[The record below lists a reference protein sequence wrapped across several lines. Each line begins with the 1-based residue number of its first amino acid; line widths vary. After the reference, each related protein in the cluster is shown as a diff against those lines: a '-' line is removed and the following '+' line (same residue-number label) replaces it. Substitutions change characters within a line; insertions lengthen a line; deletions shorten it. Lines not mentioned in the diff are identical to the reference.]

1 MLHGYKELRAMK
13 DNIER
18 REWLN
23 KMTKKALVDYYTSQ
37 FKTITQSNK
46 EWYMKKTKKYLID
59 MIMNHYDS
67 IRRAEAMEHIK
78 VWYRRDFP
86 LFYISLGW
94 VIAIN

>member
-1 MLHGYKELRAMK
+1 MLHEYKELRAMK

-67 IRRAEAMEHIK
+67 IRRAETMENIK
-78 VWYRRDFP
+78 V
-86 LFYISLGW
+86 
-94 VIAIN
+94 

>member
-1 MLHGYKELRAMK
+1 MLHEYKELRAMK

-37 FKTITQSNK
+37 FKVITESNK

-86 LFYISLGW
+86 SKYIK
-94 VIAIN
+94 

>member
-1 MLHGYKELRAMK
+1 MLHEYKELRAMK

-18 REWLN
+18 REWLS
-23 KMTKKALVDYYTSQ
+23 KMTKKALVDYYTKQ
-37 FKTITQSNK
+37 FKVITESNK

-86 LFYISLGW
+86 FFYISLGW

>member
-46 EWYMKKTKKYLID
+46 EWYMRKTKKYLID
-59 MIMNHYDS
+59 LIMNHFNNTLRD
-67 IRRAEAMEHIK
+67 EAMENIK
-78 VWYRRDFP
+78 VWYRGIFP
-86 LFYISLGW
+86 SSIS
-94 VIAIN
+94 A